1 MRTEVACR
9 AQDTILGGLKIA
21 HGRVVYRREMSEIA
35 ELPRGEHARWL
46 ENQHCIDLCATHVE
60 LDLKQSELDSCRHND
75 IKTELRSHS
84 LKLSQILLATR
95 RFHALTD
102 QNP

>member
-1 MRTEVACR
+1 MRTEVTCR
-9 AQDTILGGLKIA
+9 AQDTILGGFKIA

-46 ENQHCIDLCATHVE
+46 ENKHCIDLCATHVE

-75 IKTELRSHS
+75 IKTELRN
-84 LKLSQILLATR
+84 LISQILLATG